1 MSAADVIALALDS
14 KRLANAKARTALWGG
29 TLTAIDGDDG
39 RPLFIV
45 SRWALTKALSTLDEV
60 DAFLDKVG
68 A

>member
-39 RPLFIV
+39 RPLLIV
-45 SRWALTKALSTLDEV
+45 SRWALCKSFTNLDAV
-60 DAFLDKVG
+60 DEFLQKVG